1 MFSDTFDLLPAS
13 RVLLFPFVFGS
24 MSVLC
29 SPGPLLPESGQ
40 VYVQRVKPHRRA
52 EGAHLRACGTGLPS
66 LAPPGQRRRGN
77 TRLILGAPFQFHG
90 QLSSLHTSSPS
101 FQGIIIQPSK
111 YQNVLWFETWCTASQ
126 APE

>member
-29 SPGPLLPESGQ
+29 SPGPLLLESGQ

-52 EGAHLRACGTGLPS
+52 QGAHLRACGTGLRS
-66 LAPPGQRRRGN
+66 LVSPGQWRRG
-77 TRLILGAPFQFHG
+77 TTHLILGALF
-90 QLSSLHTSSPS
+90 
-101 FQGIIIQPSK
+101 
-111 YQNVLWFETWCTASQ
+111 
-126 APE
+126 